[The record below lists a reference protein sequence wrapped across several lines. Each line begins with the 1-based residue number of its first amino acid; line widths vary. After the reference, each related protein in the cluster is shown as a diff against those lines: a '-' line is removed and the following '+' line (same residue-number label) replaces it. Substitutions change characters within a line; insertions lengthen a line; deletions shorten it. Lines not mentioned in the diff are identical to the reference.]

1 MNQQDNIDNFH
12 DIFEF
17 YTLMRQISRNI
28 EISRDKSIKEFD
40 LTGAQFYLLYNVLMK
55 EKCTYT
61 ELANQSGLAKNTVS
75 ILVKPLIKEHL
86 LEQIPEPS
94 DGRKIK
100 LTLSVKGRELVQ
112 NIVDNIA
119 ATNIGNLKLLSER
132 LHSSNSNS
140 DNLLSQLRY
149 VLDFWEKK

>member
-100 LTLSVKGRELVQ
+100 LTLSVKGKELIQ
-112 NIVDNIA
+112 NIVDNITK
-119 ATNIGNLKLLSER
+119 TNPYNLRLLSER
-132 LHSSNSNS
+132 LYSPNSSS